1 MIRTL
6 TYTVT
11 EEEAGVSLLE
21 WLRDKGCSR
30 QVLAHLK
37 NTKGLFKNGE
47 RPFAKEPVRSGDQIK
62 LRLTEEAGSEGIV
75 PVCLPF
81 SVVYED
87 EDLLVIDKPA
97 GLPVHPS
104 VNHYENTLA
113 NGVMWRCQQT
123 GEPFPFR
130 CINRLDAGTTG
141 LLIIAKNMFSAAVLY
156 SAMKKRKIKR
166 TYLAVAS
173 GEIRKPG
180 TVDLP
185 IGRVSDSVIERCID
199 QEHGERAVTHYEP
212 VAVCKVPGN
221 GSYTMLRLQ
230 LETGRTH
237 QIRVHMK
244 AIGHPLAGDYL
255 YAPEDCSADRPLLH
269 SRSLEFTHPVTQE
282 PMKLTAELPEDMKNY
297 AEWKRREEDEI

>member
-47 RPFAKEPVRSGDQIK
+47 RPFAKEPVQSGDQIK

-104 VNHYENTLA
+104 INHYENTLA

-199 QEHGERAVTHYEP
+199 PEHGERAVTHYEP
-212 VAVCKVPGN
+212 LAYGN
-221 GSYTMLRLQ
+221 GCTLLKLQ

-255 YAPEDCSADRPLLH
+255 YAPEDCSAERPLLH
-269 SRSLEFTHPVTQE
+269 SRSLEFTHPVTGE
-282 PMKLTAELPEDMKNY
+282 RMKLTAELPEDMKNY
-297 AEWKRREEDEI
+297 AKWKRREEDEI

>member
-30 QVLAHLK
+30 QVLVHLK

-62 LRLTEEAGSEGIV
+62 LRLTEEAGSEEIV

-104 VNHYENTLA
+104 INHYENTLA

-199 QEHGERAVTHYEP
+199 QEHGEWAVTHYEP

-255 YAPEDCSADRPLLH
+255 YAPEDCSAERPLLH
-269 SRSLEFTHPVTQE
+269 SRSLEFIHPVTQE

-297 AEWKRREEDEI
+297 ADWERREEDEI

>member
-104 VNHYENTLA
+104 INHYENTLA
-113 NGVMWRCQQT
+113 NGVMWRCQQ
-123 GEPFPFR
+123 
-130 CINRLDAGTTG
+130 TG

-173 GEIRKPG
+173 GEIWKPG

-269 SRSLEFTHPVTQE
+269 SRSLAFTHPVTQE

>member
-104 VNHYENTLA
+104 INHYENTLA

-199 QEHGERAVTHYEP
+199 QEHGEWAVTHYEP

-255 YAPEDCSADRPLLH
+255 YAPEDCSAERPLLH
-269 SRSLEFTHPVTQE
+269 SRSLEFIHPVTQE

-297 AEWKRREEDEI
+297 ADWERREEDEI

>member
-75 PVCLPF
+75 PVCLSF

-104 VNHYENTLA
+104 INHYENTLA
-113 NGVMWRCQQT
+113 NGIMWRCREK
-123 GEPFPFR
+123 GEYFPFR
-130 CINRLDAGTTG
+130 CVNRLDAGTTG

-156 SAMKKRKIKR
+156 SAMKERKIKR

-173 GEIRKPG
+173 GEIRELG

-185 IGRVSDSVIERCID
+185 IGRASDSVIERCID
-199 QEHGERAVTHYEP
+199 PEHGERAVTHYEP
-212 VAVCKVPGN
+212 LTYGN
-221 GSYTMLRLQ
+221 GCTLLKLQ

-255 YAPEDCSADRPLLH
+255 YAPEDCSAERPLLH
-269 SRSLEFTHPVTQE
+269 SRSLEFTHPVTGEQ
-282 PMKLTAELPEDMKNY
+282 MKLTAELPEDMKNY
-297 AEWKRREEDEI
+297 AKWKR

>member
-104 VNHYENTLA
+104 INHYENTLA
-113 NGVMWRCQQT
+113 NGIMWRCWEK
-123 GEPFPFR
+123 GEYFPFR
-130 CINRLDAGTTG
+130 CVNRLDAGTTG

-156 SAMKKRKIKR
+156 SAMKERKIKR

-173 GEIRKPG
+173 GEIREPG

-199 QEHGERAVTHYEP
+199 QEHGERAITHYEP

-255 YAPEDCSADRPLLH
+255 YAPEDCSAERPLLH

-282 PMKLTAELPEDMKNY
+282 RMKLTAELPEDMKNY
-297 AEWKRREEDEI
+297 AKWKRREEDEI

>member
-87 EDLLVIDKPA
+87 EDLLVVDKPA

-104 VNHYENTLA
+104 INHYENTLA
-113 NGVMWRCQQT
+113 NGVMWRCQET
-123 GEPFPFR
+123 GETFPFR

-156 SAMKKRKIKR
+156 SAMKERKIKR

-255 YAPEDCSADRPLLH
+255 YAPEDCSAERPLLH
-269 SRSLEFTHPVTQE
+269 SRSLEFTHPVTGE
-282 PMKLTAELPEDMKNY
+282 RMKLTAELPEDMKNY
-297 AEWKRREEDEI
+297 AKWKRREEDEI

>member
-104 VNHYENTLA
+104 INHYENTLA

-269 SRSLEFTHPVTQE
+269 SRSLEFTHPVTGEQ
-282 PMKLTAELPEDMKNY
+282 MKLTAELPEDMKNY
-297 AEWKRREEDEI
+297 AKWKR

>member
-104 VNHYENTLA
+104 INHYENTLA

-255 YAPEDCSADRPLLH
+255 YAPEDCSAERPLLH
-269 SRSLEFTHPVTQE
+269 SRSLEFTHPVTGE

>member
-104 VNHYENTLA
+104 INHYENTLA

-123 GEPFPFR
+123 GEPVPFR

-199 QEHGERAVTHYEP
+199 QEHGEWAVTHYEP

-255 YAPEDCSADRPLLH
+255 YAPEDCSAERPLLH
-269 SRSLEFTHPVTQE
+269 SRSLEFIHPVTQE

-297 AEWKRREEDEI
+297 ADWERREEDEI

>member
-1 MIRTL
+1 MNRVEDLINSAKTNELLGELIRAI
-6 TYTVT
+6 VVAA
-11 EEEAGVSLLE
+11 AGNVAREFISIKICLGQHVST
-21 WLRDKGCSR
+21 C
-30 QVLAHLK
+30 LACRV
-37 NTKGLFKNGE
+37 GAVGGE

-81 SVVYED
+81 SVLYED

-104 VNHYENTLA
+104 INHYENTLA

-180 TVDLP
+180 TAF
-185 IGRVSDSVIERCID
+185 RVQLIQLCIEGAKKFCI
-199 QEHGERAVTHYEP
+199 
-212 VAVCKVPGN
+212 
-221 GSYTMLRLQ
+221 L
-230 LETGRTH
+230 
-237 QIRVHMK
+237 
-244 AIGHPLAGDYL
+244 
-255 YAPEDCSADRPLLH
+255 
-269 SRSLEFTHPVTQE
+269 
-282 PMKLTAELPEDMKNY
+282 
-297 AEWKRREEDEI
+297 

>member
-37 NTKGLFKNGE
+37 NTKGLLRNGA
-47 RPFAKEPVRSGDQIK
+47 RPFAKEPVQAGDRIEIQ
-62 LRLTEEAGSEGIV
+62 LTEEVGSEGIV

-87 EDLLVIDKPA
+87 EDLLVVNKPS
-97 GLPVHPS
+97 GMPVHPS
-104 VNHYENTLA
+104 INHYENTLA
-113 NGVMWRCQQT
+113 NGIMWRCREK
-123 GEPFPFR
+123 GEYFPFR
-130 CINRLDAGTTG
+130 CVNRLDAGTTG

-156 SAMKKRKIKR
+156 SAMKERKIKR

-173 GEIRKPG
+173 GEIRELG

-199 QEHGERAVTHYEP
+199 PEHGERAVTHYEP
-212 VAVCKVPGN
+212 LAYGN
-221 GSYTMLRLQ
+221 GCTLLKLQ

-244 AIGHPLAGDYL
+244 AIGHPLVGDYL
-255 YAPEDCSADRPLLH
+255 YAPEDCSAERPLLH
-269 SRSLEFTHPVTQE
+269 SRSLEFSHPVTGEQ
-282 PMKLTAELPEDMKNY
+282 MKLTAELPEDMKYY
-297 AEWKRREEDEI
+297 ADWKRREDYEI

>member
-11 EEEAGVSLLE
+11 EKEVGVSLLE

-37 NTKGLFKNGE
+37 NTKGLLRNGE
-47 RPFAKEPVRSGDQIK
+47 RPFAKEPVQAGDRIEIQ
-62 LRLTEEAGSEGIV
+62 LTEEAGSEGIV

-87 EDLLVIDKPA
+87 EDLLVVNKPA
-97 GLPVHPS
+97 GMPVHPS
-104 VNHYENTLA
+104 INHYENTLA
-113 NGVMWRCQQT
+113 NGIMWRCREK
-123 GEPFPFR
+123 GEYFPFR
-130 CINRLDAGTTG
+130 CVNRLDAGTTG
-141 LLIIAKNMFSAAVLY
+141 LLIIAKNMLSAAVLY
-156 SAMKKRKIKR
+156 SAMKERKIKR

-173 GEIRKPG
+173 GEIREPG

-199 QEHGERAVTHYEP
+199 LEHGERAVTHYEP
-212 VAVCKVPGN
+212 LAYGN
-221 GSYTMLRLQ
+221 GRTLLKLQ

-255 YAPEDCSADRPLLH
+255 YAPEDHSAERPLLH
-269 SRSLEFTHPVTQE
+269 SRSLTFIHPVTGEQ
-282 PMKLTAELPEDMKNY
+282 MKLTAELPEDMKNY
-297 AEWKRREEDEI
+297 ADWKRREDYEI

>member
-104 VNHYENTLA
+104 INHYENTLA
-113 NGVMWRCQQT
+113 NGIMWRCREK
-123 GEPFPFR
+123 GEYFPFR
-130 CINRLDAGTTG
+130 CVNRLDAGTTG

-156 SAMKKRKIKR
+156 SAMKERKIKR

-173 GEIRKPG
+173 GEIREPG

-199 QEHGERAVTHYEP
+199 QEHGERARTHYEP
-212 VAVCKVPGN
+212 VAVCEVPGN

-230 LETGRTH
+230 LE
-237 QIRVHMK
+237 
-244 AIGHPLAGDYL
+244 P
-255 YAPEDCSADRPLLH
+255 
-269 SRSLEFTHPVTQE
+269 
-282 PMKLTAELPEDMKNY
+282 
-297 AEWKRREEDEI
+297 

>member
-62 LRLTEEAGSEGIV
+62 LRLTEEAGSVGIV

-104 VNHYENTLA
+104 INHYENTLA

-173 GEIRKPG
+173 GEIRKSG

-199 QEHGERAVTHYEP
+199 QEHGERAATHYEP

-237 QIRVHMK
+237 QIRVHM
-244 AIGHPLAGDYL
+244 ASIGHPLLGDAVYGPKKCPVKNL
-255 YAPEDCSADRPLLH
+255 QGQTLHAMVLGFIHPRTGAYMEFEAP
-269 SRSLEFTHPVTQE
+269 
-282 PMKLTAELPEDMKNY
+282 LPEYFSNLLLQF
-297 AEWKRREEDEI
+297 RRNV

>member
-1 MIRTL
+1 MTRTL

-11 EEEAGVSLLE
+11 EEVAGVSLLE

-37 NTKGLFKNGE
+37 NTKGLLRNGA
-47 RPFAKEPVRSGDQIK
+47 RPFAKEPVQAGDRIEIQ
-62 LRLTEEAGSEGIV
+62 LTEEVGSEGIV

-87 EDLLVIDKPA
+87 KDLLVIDKPA

-113 NGVMWRCQQT
+113 NGIMWRCREK
-123 GEPFPFR
+123 GEYFPFR
-130 CINRLDAGTTG
+130 CVNRLDAGTTG

-156 SAMKKRKIKR
+156 SAMKERKIKR

-173 GEIRKPG
+173 GEIRELG

-199 QEHGERAVTHYEP
+199 PEHGERAVTHYEP
-212 VAVCKVPGN
+212 LAYGN
-221 GSYTMLRLQ
+221 GCTSLKLQ

-244 AIGHPLAGDYL
+244 ATGHPLAGDYL

-297 AEWKRREEDEI
+297 AKWKRREEDEI

>member
-11 EEEAGVSLLE
+11 EKEAGVSLLE

-37 NTKGLFKNGE
+37 NTKGLLRNGA
-47 RPFAKEPVRSGDQIK
+47 RPFAKEPVQAGDRIEIQ
-62 LRLTEEAGSEGIV
+62 LTEEVGSEGIV

-87 EDLLVIDKPA
+87 EDLLVVNKPS
-97 GLPVHPS
+97 GMPVHPS
-104 VNHYENTLA
+104 INHYENTLA
-113 NGVMWRCQQT
+113 NGIMWRCREK
-123 GEPFPFR
+123 GEYFPFR
-130 CINRLDAGTTG
+130 CVNRLDAGTTG

-156 SAMKKRKIKR
+156 SAMKERKIKR

-173 GEIRKPG
+173 GEIRELG

-199 QEHGERAVTHYEP
+199 PEHGERAVTHYEP
-212 VAVCKVPGN
+212 LAYGN
-221 GSYTMLRLQ
+221 GCTLLKLQ

-244 AIGHPLAGDYL
+244 AIGHPLVGDYL
-255 YAPEDCSADRPLLH
+255 YAPEDCSAERPLLH
-269 SRSLEFTHPVTQE
+269 SRSLEFIHPVTGEQ
-282 PMKLTAELPEDMKNY
+282 MKLTAELPEDMKY
-297 AEWKRREEDEI
+297 YTDWKRREDYEI

>member
-104 VNHYENTLA
+104 INHYENTLA

-255 YAPEDCSADRPLLH
+255 YAPEDCSAERPLLH

>member
-104 VNHYENTLA
+104 INHYENTLA

-269 SRSLEFTHPVTQE
+269 SRSLEFTHPVTGE
-282 PMKLTAELPEDMKNY
+282 RMKLTAELPEDMKNY

>member
-104 VNHYENTLA
+104 INHYENTLA

-156 SAMKKRKIKR
+156 SAMKKREIKR

-255 YAPEDCSADRPLLH
+255 YAPEDCSAERPLLH
-269 SRSLEFTHPVTQE
+269 SRSLEFIHPVTQE

-297 AEWKRREEDEI
+297 ADWERREEDEI

>member
-6 TYTVT
+6 TYTVM

-104 VNHYENTLA
+104 INHYENTLA
-113 NGVMWRCQQT
+113 NGIMWRCREK
-123 GEPFPFR
+123 GEYFPFR
-130 CINRLDAGTTG
+130 CVNRLDAGTTG

-156 SAMKKRKIKR
+156 SAMKERKIKR

-173 GEIRKPG
+173 GEIRELG
-180 TVDLP
+180 TVELP
-185 IGRVSDSVIERCID
+185 IGRASDSVIERCID
-199 QEHGERAVTHYEP
+199 PEHGERAVTHYEP
-212 VAVCKVPGN
+212 LAYGN
-221 GSYTMLRLQ
+221 GCTLLKLQ

-255 YAPEDCSADRPLLH
+255 YASEDCSAERPLLH
-269 SRSLEFTHPVTQE
+269 SRSLEFAHPVTGEQ
-282 PMKLTAELPEDMKNY
+282 MKLTAELPEDMKNY
-297 AEWKRREEDEI
+297 AKWKR

>member
-1 MIRTL
+1 M
-6 TYTVT
+6 
-11 EEEAGVSLLE
+11 
-21 WLRDKGCSR
+21 
-30 QVLAHLK
+30 
-37 NTKGLFKNGE
+37 
-47 RPFAKEPVRSGDQIK
+47 
-62 LRLTEEAGSEGIV
+62 
-75 PVCLPF
+75 
-81 SVVYED
+81 
-87 EDLLVIDKPA
+87 IDKPA

-104 VNHYENTLA
+104 INHYENTLA
-113 NGVMWRCQQT
+113 NGIMWRCREK
-123 GEPFPFR
+123 GEYFPFR
-130 CINRLDAGTTG
+130 CVNRLDAGTTG

-156 SAMKKRKIKR
+156 SAMKERKIKR

-173 GEIRKPG
+173 GEIREPG
-180 TVDLP
+180 MVDLP

-199 QEHGERAVTHYEP
+199 QEHGEQARTHYEP
-212 VAVCKVPGN
+212 VAVCEVPGN

-297 AEWKRREEDEI
+297 ADWNRREEDEI